1 MANQQL
7 LSLKIPYTVSQMQ
20 GGYFIFLNMNKCCW
34 VNGIITAGLVSLLF
48 K

>member
-1 MANQQL
+1 MTNQQL

-20 GGYFIFLNMNKCCW
+20 GKYFIFLNMNKSCW
-34 VNGIITAGLVSLLF
+34 VNGIFTAGLVFGPF